1 MAKKTV
7 TLIPSTT
14 FGSAVGN
21 YDGSSLSFASD
32 KHKGDGYYGY
42 ADGVHTVAVFPTNL
56 EATIQMQATLATD
69 PAETDW
75 FTIREITKP
84 VTGTTGVTLSE
95 AYTFTGNYVYLRVI
109 LDRSTL
115 GDGSTYDAAYG
126 AIGRVLLNN

>member
-21 YDGSSLSFASD
+21 YDGSSLSFTSD

-75 FTIREITKP
+75 FDVSNAVLGDDSTAQSTA
-84 VTGTTGVTLSE
+84 TTF
-95 AYTFTGNYVYLRVI
+95 TFTGNFVWIRAKVTNFQAGIITKVQYL
-109 LDRSTL
+109 
-115 GDGSTYDAAYG
+115 
-126 AIGRVLLNN
+126 N

>member
-21 YDGSSLSFASD
+21 YDGSSLSFTSD

-75 FTIREITKP
+75 FDVSNAVLGDDSTAQSTA
-84 VTGTTGVTLSE
+84 TTF
-95 AYTFTGNYVYLRVI
+95 TFTGNFVWIRAKVTNFEAGTITKVQYL
-109 LDRSTL
+109 
-115 GDGSTYDAAYG
+115 
-126 AIGRVLLNN
+126 N

>member
-7 TLIPSTT
+7 TLIPSTA

-21 YDGSSLSFASD
+21 YDGSSLSFTSD

-75 FTIREITKP
+75 FDVSNAVLGDDSTAQSTA
-84 VTGTTGVTLSE
+84 TTF
-95 AYTFTGNYVYLRVI
+95 TFTGNFVWIRAKVTNFEAGTITKVQYL
-109 LDRSTL
+109 
-115 GDGSTYDAAYG
+115 
-126 AIGRVLLNN
+126 N

>member
-21 YDGSSLSFASD
+21 YDGSSLSFTSD

-75 FTIREITKP
+75 FDVSNAILGNDSTAQSTA
-84 VTGTTGVTLSE
+84 TTF
-95 AYTFTGNYVYLRVI
+95 TFTGNFVWIRAKVTNFEAGTITKDQYLK
-109 LDRSTL
+109 
-115 GDGSTYDAAYG
+115 
-126 AIGRVLLNN
+126 

>member
-32 KHKGDGYYGY
+32 KHIGDGYYGY

-75 FTIREITKP
+75 FDVSNAVLGDDSTAQSTA
-84 VTGTTGVTLSE
+84 TTF
-95 AYTFTGNYVYLRVI
+95 TFTGNFVWIRANVTNFEAGTITKVQYL
-109 LDRSTL
+109 
-115 GDGSTYDAAYG
+115 
-126 AIGRVLLNN
+126 N

>member
-21 YDGSSLSFASD
+21 YDGSSLSFTSD

-75 FTIREITKP
+75 FDVSNAVLGDDSTAQSTA
-84 VTGTTGVTLSE
+84 TTF
-95 AYTFTGNYVYLRVI
+95 TFTGNFVWIRAKVTNFEAGIITKVQYL
-109 LDRSTL
+109 
-115 GDGSTYDAAYG
+115 
-126 AIGRVLLNN
+126 N

>member
-21 YDGSSLSFASD
+21 YDGSSLSFTSD

-75 FTIREITKP
+75 FDVSNAVLGDDSTAQSTA
-84 VTGTTGVTLSE
+84 TTF
-95 AYTFTGNYVYLRVI
+95 TFTGNFVWIRAKVTNFQAGTITKVQYL
-109 LDRSTL
+109 
-115 GDGSTYDAAYG
+115 
-126 AIGRVLLNN
+126 N

>member
-21 YDGSSLSFASD
+21 YDGSSLSFTSD

-75 FTIREITKP
+75 FDVSNAILGNDSTAQSTA
-84 VTGTTGVTLSE
+84 TTF
-95 AYTFTGNYVYLRVI
+95 TFTGNFVWIRAKVTNFEAGTITKVQYL
-109 LDRSTL
+109 
-115 GDGSTYDAAYG
+115 
-126 AIGRVLLNN
+126 N

>member
-7 TLIPSTT
+7 TLIPSTA

-21 YDGSSLSFASD
+21 YDGSSLSFTSD

-75 FTIREITKP
+75 FDVSNAVLGNDSTAQSTA
-84 VTGTTGVTLSE
+84 TTF
-95 AYTFTGNYVYLRVI
+95 TFTGNFVWIRAKVTNFEAGTITKVQYL
-109 LDRSTL
+109 
-115 GDGSTYDAAYG
+115 
-126 AIGRVLLNN
+126 N

>member
-21 YDGSSLSFASD
+21 YDGSSLSFTSD

-75 FTIREITKP
+75 FDVSNAVLGDDSTAQSTA
-84 VTGTTGVTLSE
+84 TTF
-95 AYTFTGNYVYLRVI
+95 TFTGNFVRIRAKATNFQAGTITKVQYL
-109 LDRSTL
+109 
-115 GDGSTYDAAYG
+115 
-126 AIGRVLLNN
+126 N